1 MSNTSSIEPF
11 VQRKASLL
19 NDQLPDTT
27 VRTPSQPG
35 FFGRWIRRLLYALF
49 FIGAGAG
56 VWWFVSHRGAKA
68 VASATAPTTPV
79 APVMVTVAPVTAR
92 PMVRSVS
99 VVGSLW
105 GQEEITVAPKV
116 EGRVKRILHDM
127 GDVVHPGDLLL
138 EIEETE
144 FQLAVDEAQR
154 ALDLELSKLGLRVP
168 PTDNFDV
175 KELPSIKRTEA
186 LMKNAASV
194 RERYRRLS
202 EGARTEEERE
212 RIETE
217 YSVAQANHQQMILE
231 ANATLASVRYRLALL
246 ASAQQKLKETKVYV
260 PEPQQVYPNARLK
273 IDFVIAQRSI
283 SIGEMVRMQGN
294 NGTSLFR
301 LVIADQLKLQAAI
314 PERYLGEVKTGQLV
328 KLYIEAYPK
337 QVFQGSVSR
346 VNTTVDRASRTFTVE
361 IAIPNSDR
369 KLSAGSFAKANI
381 ITQENA
387 QALTV
392 PEEAVSNFAGV
403 TKVFTYVDGKARSV
417 PVTLG
422 DKLLIDATPH
432 ARTWVEVTNSSLT
445 AGTNIITS
453 GFNQLSDG
461 SAVKVRSSSSA
472 AQ

>member
-1 MSNTSSIEPF
+1 MPNTSSIEPF
-11 VQRKASLL
+11 VQRKASLV
-19 NDQLPDTT
+19 NDQLSAKAIAK
-27 VRTPSQPG
+27 PSQPG
-35 FFGRWIRRLLYALF
+35 FIRRWVRRLFFAIF
-49 FIGAGAG
+49 FIGIAGGA
-56 VWWFVSHRGAKA
+56 WWFVAHRGAKA
-68 VASATAPTTPV
+68 AASATVPTVAVAPTV
-79 APVMVTVAPVTAR
+79 VTVSPVTAR
-92 PMVRSVS
+92 PIERSVS
-99 VVGSLW
+99 IVGSLW

-127 GDVVHPGDLLL
+127 GDVVQPGELLL

-154 ALDLELSKLGLRVP
+154 ALDLELSKLGLRTP
-168 PTDNFDV
+168 PVQDFDV

-194 RERYRRLS
+194 RERYRRLI

-212 RIETE
+212 RIETD
-217 YSVAQANHQQMILE
+217 YSVAQANHQQMILD
-231 ANATLASVRYRLALL
+231 ANSTLASVRYRIALL

-260 PEPQQVYPNARLK
+260 PEPQKVYPNARQK

-314 PERYLGEVKTGQLV
+314 PERHLGEVKTGQQV
-328 KLYIEAYPK
+328 KINIEAYPN
-337 QVFQGSVSR
+337 QVFLGSVSR

-361 IAIPNSDR
+361 VAIPNADR
-369 KLSAGSFAKANI
+369 KLSPGSFAKANI
-381 ITQENA
+381 ITQDNA

-392 PEEAVSNFAGV
+392 PEEAILQFAGV
-403 TKVFTYVDGKARSV
+403 TKVFTLIDGKVHSV
-417 PVTLG
+417 PVTVG
-422 DKLLIDATPH
+422 AKLRVEALPH
-432 ARTWVEVTNSSLT
+432 ASTWVEVTGKLA
-445 AGTNIITS
+445 AGTNVITS

-461 SAVKVRSSSSA
+461 SVVKVRTVTGK
-472 AQ
+472 